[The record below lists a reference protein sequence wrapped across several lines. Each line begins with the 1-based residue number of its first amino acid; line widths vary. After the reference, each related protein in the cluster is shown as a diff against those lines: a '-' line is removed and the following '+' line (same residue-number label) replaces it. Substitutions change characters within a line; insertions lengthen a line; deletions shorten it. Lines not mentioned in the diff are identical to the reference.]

1 MPKPFTNNT
10 AFRLMRTCNCYN
22 MKLFTSIMF
31 SLFLVHAAVAQDEDA
46 LKKVESARI
55 ALITERLELTPE
67 QAEKFWPLYREYVAK
82 RQDLRREYMDARKSV
97 NHEKLTEEESKRLLN
112 KGLELKERQLA
123 LDKLYSER
131 LTNVITTR
139 QILQLRK
146 AEEDFRQ
153 MLLERLERRRD
164 ARERLD
170 RRDDLRNNE

>member
-1 MPKPFTNNT
+1 
-10 AFRLMRTCNCYN
+10 
-22 MKLFTSIMF
+22 
-31 SLFLVHAAVAQDEDA
+31 
-46 LKKVESARI
+46 
-55 ALITERLELTPE
+55 
-67 QAEKFWPLYREYVAK
+67 
-82 RQDLRREYMDARKSV
+82 MDARKSV

>member
-1 MPKPFTNNT
+1 
-10 AFRLMRTCNCYN
+10 
-22 MKLFTSIMF
+22 MKIYTTILFCF
-31 SLFLVHAAVAQDEDA
+31 LFAQVTLAQDEEA
-46 LKKVESARI
+46 LRKVESARI

-82 RQDLRREYMDARKSV
+82 RQDLRRQYMDARKSV
-97 NHEKLTEEESKRLLN
+97 NGETLSEEESKRLLD

-123 LDKLYSER
+123 LDRLYSER
-131 LTNVITTR
+131 LNNVITTR

-153 MLLERLERRRD
+153 ILLERLERRRD
-164 ARERLD
+164 ARERLN

>member
-1 MPKPFTNNT
+1 
-10 AFRLMRTCNCYN
+10 
-22 MKLFTSIMF
+22 MF

>member
-1 MPKPFTNNT
+1 
-10 AFRLMRTCNCYN
+10 
-22 MKLFTSIMF
+22 
-31 SLFLVHAAVAQDEDA
+31 
-46 LKKVESARI
+46 
-55 ALITERLELTPE
+55 
-67 QAEKFWPLYREYVAK
+67 
-82 RQDLRREYMDARKSV
+82 MDARKSV

-164 ARERLD
+164 GRERLD

>member
-1 MPKPFTNNT
+1 
-10 AFRLMRTCNCYN
+10 MRI
-22 MKLFTSIMF
+22 FTSILF
-31 SLFLVHAAVAQDEDA
+31 SLFLVHAALGQDDEA

-82 RQDLRREYMDARKSV
+82 RQDLRREYMDARRSV
-97 NHEKLTEEESKRLLN
+97 NHEKLTEEESKRLLD
-112 KGLELKERQLA
+112 KGLELKEKQLA